1 MISIFIMRKF
11 LVTTDKAVESVIEGV
26 LAVSRVPLER
36 VQGHFGLIYRGN
48 RNRRVH
54 IVIGGGSGHEP
65 LFLGAVGP
73 GMADGAIAGAVFA
86 APNPFSI
93 QATAEALG
101 QAEGTIY
108 IYGNYSGDVLNFN
121 FAVEELENEGV
132 KAAQIRV
139 HDDIAS
145 APADRLEARRG
156 IAGDIYVFKCT
167 AGAADL
173 GLSLE
178 EVLRLGE
185 KVNSRVRSIGVAL
198 GAASSIDTGEPMFDL
213 PNGSLEIGMGL
224 HGEIGVSRA
233 NFEPAETLVLKM
245 IELLMADFLATQ
257 TPLDRVAVM
266 VNALGGTTVLELLA
280 ISGHVRRVLEEKGLR
295 IGQFEAGEFAT
306 SLDMAGFSITLL
318 PLDEEIEPLLEA
330 TCDSFCYTH
339 RS

>member
-1 MISIFIMRKF
+1 MRKF
-11 LVTTDKAVESVIEGV
+11 LVTADQAVESVIEGI

-48 RNRRVH
+48 RHRRVH
-54 IVIGGGSGHEP
+54 IVVGGGSGHEP

-101 QAEGTIY
+101 QSEGTIFL
-108 IYGNYSGDVLNFN
+108 YGNYSGDVLNFN
-121 FAVEELENEGV
+121 FAVDELENEG
-132 KAAQIRV
+132 ARATQIRV

-145 APADRLEARRG
+145 ASADRIEARRG
-156 IAGDIYVFKCT
+156 TAGDIYVFKCT
-167 AGAADL
+167 AAAADL

-178 EVLRLGE
+178 KVLQLGE

-198 GAASSIDTGEPMFDL
+198 GAASSIDTGVPMFDL

-224 HGEIGVSRA
+224 HGEMGVSRA

-245 IELLMADFLATQ
+245 IELLLGDFRATN

-266 VNALGGTTVLELLA
+266 VNALGGTTVLELLTV
-280 ISGHVRRVLEEKGLR
+280 SGHVRRVLEAKGLR
-295 IGQFEAGEFAT
+295 ISRFEAGEFAT
-306 SLDMAGFSITLL
+306 SLDMAGFSVTLL
-318 PLDEEIEPLLEA
+318 PLDQEIESLLDA
-330 TCDSFCYTH
+330 SCDSFCYAR